1 MRDLYTK
8 GTKEARSMSTKRN
21 IKGAIFDLDG
31 TLLDSMWVWDKVDV
45 DFLGSRGFDVPPDYQ
60 KAIAAMGFTETAE
73 YTIERFRLAEKTEDI
88 IGEWNEMARREY
100 HERVVIKPYV
110 RELLEKLKQNGIRL
124 GVATASYASLFE
136 QCLKRNGIYSY
147 FQAFTETSEV
157 ARGKGFP
164 DIYIKTAEKLGC
176 VPEEC
181 IVFEDIHQGI
191 LAAKEGGFYTVGVY
205 EDKSAYSWIDIMRDA
220 DLAVQGFDELLLDGY
235 GIFV

>member
-1 MRDLYTK
+1 MRAERK
-8 GTKEARSMSTKRN
+8 

-31 TLLDSMWVWDKVDV
+31 TLLDSMWVWDKVDA
-45 DFLGSRGFDVPPDYQ
+45 DFLGNRGFEVPPDYQ

-88 IGEWNEMARREY
+88 IQEWNEMAQREY
-100 HERVVIKPYV
+100 HESVFIKPCV
-110 RELLEKLKQNGIRL
+110 RELLERLKQDGIRL

-136 QCLKRNGIYSY
+136 ECLRRNGIYGY

-164 DIYIKTAEKLGC
+164 DIYIKAAEKLGC
-176 VPEEC
+176 APEEC
-181 IVFEDIHQGI
+181 VVFEDIHQGI

-205 EDKSAYSWIDIMRDA
+205 EDKSAYSWADIERDA
-220 DLAVQGFDELLLDGY
+220 DLAIRGFDELLLDGY
-235 GIFV
+235 